1 MIVVKYVGEEVGEWQ
16 RKQSVDMVINEIII
30 MKLGVIWTGGFNN
43 LNNKEIIWGVNHKL
57 NKLSKLLFVLI
68 MMI

>member
-30 MKLGVIWTGGFNN
+30 MKSGVILTGGFNN
-43 LNNKEIIWGVNHKL
+43 LNNKEIICE
-57 NKLSKLLFVLI
+57 LI
-68 MMI
+68 INLINY